1 MQEIVSLNPTKLKET
16 DEYRLVHYLFDGY
29 NHSEV
34 RPVKNSSNPIKI
46 EFKMELSRLVEVV
59 R

>member
-1 MQEIVSLNPTKLKET
+1 MQEILSLNPTKLKET

-34 RPVKNSSNPIKI
+34 RPVKNSSNPINV
-46 EFKMELSRLVEVV
+46 EFEMNLGRLVEVV